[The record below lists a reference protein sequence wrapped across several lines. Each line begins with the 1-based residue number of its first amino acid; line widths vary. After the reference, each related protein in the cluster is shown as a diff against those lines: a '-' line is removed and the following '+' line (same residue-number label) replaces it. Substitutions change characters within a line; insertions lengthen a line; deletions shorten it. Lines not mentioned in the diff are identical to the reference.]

1 MSKGFQDITEA
12 LQEECSHL
20 FYTEETGIR
29 DRVFEVRMV
38 GVVWR
43 VLCGGRR
50 WRRKR
55 GRSKIRDLFPLY
67 VKYQMINC

>member
-38 GVVWR
+38 GVVWW
-43 VLCGGRR
+43 VLYGGYCVVGGGGGGREGEVR
-50 WRRKR
+50 
-55 GRSKIRDLFPLY
+55 LETFFPC
-67 VKYQMINC
+67 M